1 MKNIYQIYGNESST
15 VTRKREK
22 MEQERKK
29 NKSNFIEK
37 ERNENV
43 ITNPM
48 SRLLRNKNKA
58 SISKVKEGHEVD

>member
-58 SISKVKEGHEVD
+58 FISRVKEGHEVD